1 VFGLLLAP
9 CLSEAYLS
17 ISPDGTLSC
26 CGRFFASMS
35 EASGAEVTLGAWV
48 LQLWPS
54 SLVAQLPSLK
64 DLVKEALQY
73 QGLDQDV
80 SAEQK

>member
-1 VFGLLLAP
+1 
-9 CLSEAYLS
+9 
-17 ISPDGTLSC
+17 
-26 CGRFFASMS
+26 MS

-54 SLVAQLPSLK
+54 SLVEQLPSLK

-80 SAEQK
+80 SAEHK

>member
-1 VFGLLLAP
+1 MGP
-9 CLSEAYLS
+9 CLVAVSSLL
-17 ISPDGTLSC
+17 TC
-26 CGRFFASMS
+26 QRQ
-35 EASGAEVTLGAWV
+35 ASGEKVTLGAWV

-80 SAEQK
+80 SAEHK